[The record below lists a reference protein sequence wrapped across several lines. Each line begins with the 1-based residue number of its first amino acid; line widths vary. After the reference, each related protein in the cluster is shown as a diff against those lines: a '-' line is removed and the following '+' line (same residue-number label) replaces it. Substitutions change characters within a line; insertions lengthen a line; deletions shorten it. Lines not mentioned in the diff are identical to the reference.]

1 MDIAVRTKGSVRRTD
16 RRNSDRREAWD
27 DMNLAALRYEE
38 LALNAFSALHT
49 EVYDGW
55 LLRFAQGAGYP
66 ANCVIPLYLSTRA
79 YEDKIAYCEE
89 KFSARRLPCVFK
101 MTANVA
107 SSLDQQLALRGYEME
122 GKTRIME
129 CALSPYKGQRTKT
142 ADRTQITLSRTLE
155 PGWLEA
161 LLNLED
167 MNERQEAK
175 EARIMLEAI
184 RNPVYCAAVY
194 ENSRIVGCGLGVLE
208 DGKIGLY
215 DIRVEEG
222 MRKLGIG
229 SAICRAIMEEG
240 AENGADTAYLQVG
253 VSNRAA
259 LALYES
265 LGFNE
270 VYTYW
275 YRVRPDARL

>member
-1 MDIAVRTKGSVRRTD
+1 
-16 RRNSDRREAWD
+16 
-27 DMNLAALRYEE
+27 MNLAALRYEE

-55 LLRFAQGAGYP
+55 LLRFTQEAGFSG
-66 ANCVIPLYLSTRA
+66 NCVIPLYLSTRA
-79 YEDKIAYCEE
+79 YEDKIVYCEE
-89 KFSARRLPCVFK
+89 KFASRHLPCVFK

-107 SSLDQQLALRGYEME
+107 SSLDQQLALKGYEMA

-129 CALSPYKGQRTKT
+129 CSLSPYHGQRTEAT
-142 ADRTQITLSRTLE
+142 EQTRITLSHTLE
-155 PGWLEA
+155 ESWLEA
-161 LLNLED
+161 FLDLDGME
-167 MNERQEAK
+167 ERQEANM
-175 EARIMLEAI
+175 ARSMLEAI

-194 ENSRIVGCGLGVLE
+194 EQGSIVGCGLGVLE

-215 DIRVEEG
+215 DIRVKEG

-240 AENGADTAYLQVG
+240 ARNGADTAYLQVG
-253 VSNRAA
+253 ASNRAA

-265 LGFNE
+265 LGFTE

-275 YRVRPDARL
+275 YRVKQDVRI